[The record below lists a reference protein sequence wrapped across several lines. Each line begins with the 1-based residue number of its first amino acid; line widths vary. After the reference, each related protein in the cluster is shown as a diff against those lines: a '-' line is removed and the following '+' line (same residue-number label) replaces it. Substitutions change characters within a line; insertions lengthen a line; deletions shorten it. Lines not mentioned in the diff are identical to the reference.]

1 MKYEVLEDGGEWIV
15 QRDGVEVARFSQ
27 QDDALADVAERLR
40 EKSSDVGSYSL
51 TMRYQPRG

>member
-1 MKYEVLEDGGEWIV
+1 MNYEVLEDGGAWIV
-15 QRDGVEVARFSQ
+15 QRDGVEVARFAH

-40 EKSSDVGSYSL
+40 EKSTDTGSYSL

>member
-1 MKYEVLEDGGEWIV
+1 MNYEVLEDGGAWIV
-15 QRDGVEVARFSQ
+15 QRDGVEVARFAQ

-40 EKSSDVGSYSL
+40 DDAADTGSYSL

>member
-1 MKYEVLEDGGEWIV
+1 MKYEVLEDCGVWIV
-15 QRDGVEVARFSQ
+15 QRDGVEVARFAQ

-40 EKSSDVGSYSL
+40 EKSTDAGSYSL

>member
-1 MKYEVLEDGGEWIV
+1 MKYEVLEDSGAWIV
-15 QRDGVEVARFSQ
+15 RRDGVEVARFAQ

-40 EKSSDVGSYSL
+40 ETPTDVESYSL

>member
-1 MKYEVLEDGGEWIV
+1 MKYEVVEDEEAWIV
-15 QRDGVEVARFSQ
+15 QCDGVELARFTQ

-40 EKSSDVGSYSL
+40 ESDHGGGRYSL